1 MNNLEQKMY
10 EDAKAQY
17 EEIYKMEVGSDAHS
31 KAIVGANTIVDRL
44 NESRKIKLEEAK
56 LELEKKKIQLE
67 EHKIEIDKKDRWV
80 KVGKDIG
87 VFAITLGATIAFNI
101 LYMGFEL
108 GNTHS
113 TKVGQDAQRKLMS
126 ILNIKA

>member
-17 EEIYKMEVGSDAHS
+17 EEILNMEVGSDQYS
-31 KAIVGANTIVDRL
+31 KAVAGANSIVDRL

-56 LELEKKKIQLE
+56 VEIEKKKTSLE
-67 EHKIEIDKKDRWV
+67 ERKVEIDRKDRWA
-80 KVGKDIG
+80 KFGKDVG
-87 VFAITLGATIAFNI
+87 VFAITLGVTIACNI
-101 LYMGFEL
+101 LYMGFEM

-113 TKVGQDAQRKLMS
+113 TKLGQDAQRKLMGMF
-126 ILNIKA
+126 NIKA